1 MNKLN
6 FIHLSS
12 INSDEIA
19 LLHLSAFP
27 GFFLSK
33 LGVRFLRIFYT
44 SILDDP
50 NSVGIGILK
59 NNEIVGFAIG
69 STIADS
75 FYNRIFKKNFLKLF
89 IYTFWPII
97 KNPLLIIRVFQSL
110 FSNSKKNDELVNAAV
125 LLSICV
131 QPNFESKG
139 IGRMLLEKFEEHI
152 NNYNDLI
159 ILTTDKDNNEYV
171 NRFYQ
176 KNNYLLH
183 STFLQGNRHMN
194 LYYKKNI
201 KNQ

>member
-6 FIHLSS
+6 FIYLSS
-12 INSDEIA
+12 SNSNEIA
-19 LLHLSAFP
+19 LIHKAAFP

-33 LGVRFLRIFYT
+33 LGVSFLRVFYR
-44 SILDDP
+44 SILENP
-50 NSVGIGILK
+50 NSVGIGIVK
-59 NNEIVGFAIG
+59 NNEIIGFAIG
-69 STIADS
+69 STIANS
-75 FYNRIFKKNFLKLF
+75 FYKTIFKKNFLKLF
-89 IYTFWPII
+89 GYILLPII
-97 KNPLLIIRVFQSL
+97 KNPLLIIRAFQSL
-110 FSNSKKNDELVNAAV
+110 LSKPQKIDALTNGAV

-139 IGRMLLEKFEEHI
+139 IGRLLLEKFEEHI
-152 NNYNDLI
+152 YNYNDLI

-176 KNNYLLH
+176 KNNYSLH
-183 STFLQGNRHMN
+183 STFLQGNRYMN